1 MLLPFVGGFIFL
13 TLWGSFFQVPG
24 NNDSHGRFMRTISD
38 AVGATALAKGIYD
51 LAEAITSTYTA
62 PGHKELLYVRSTGFP
77 SPAAHVGFPNATGTR
92 KSTISVAI
100 PLWEVADV
108 LQICVDSSPVGYDTA
123 ASNSPTSS
131 SHAGLIVA
139 WGLLAFIALLCKGL
153 LSYGVSALGDKLGWL
168 GQFLEGTP
176 KVAHCLAADGAPS
189 LYEEVD
195 ALVEGKMPSGVAVS
209 SSDVDALTISTIV
222 ASLEEQQTWRFVSIH
237 PEVEKAISR
246 LERQRIVTVPLELDS
261 CTVKGLKVNTN
272 GVVDGLTGT
281 ARGASDVVGSS
292 ALHPSRKWALV
303 LRRPENLSPI
313 LVLQVVCVF
322 LAGWES
328 HTASAA
334 PDSPGSQVA
343 EEPKADA
350 ERAPTP
356 GSRRRKR
363 PSQAKRRRY
372 ARRLREREE
381 GLNGAAHETPSPAA
395 RPTACDP
402 PAPNQSRAP
411 LVVGNRVPSQ
421 DARHG
426 QFGGPRPA
434 PTPVMGVYPSPYD
447 WQQPMYSQSPPYYY
461 YGQY

>member
-24 NNDSHGRFMRTISD
+24 NNDPHGRFVRTISD

-62 PGHKELLYVRSTGFP
+62 PGHKEFLYVRSTGFP
-77 SPAAHVGFPNATGTR
+77 SPATHVGFPNATGTR

-100 PLWEVADV
+100 PLWEEADV
-108 LQICVDSSPVGYDTA
+108 LQICVDSGPVDCDTA
-123 ASNSPTSS
+123 ASNSPASS
-131 SHAGLIVA
+131 SRVSLVVA
-139 WGLLAFIALLCKGL
+139 WGLLAFVALLWKGL
-153 LSYGVSALGDKLGWL
+153 VSFGVSALGDKLGWL

-176 KVAHCLAADGAPS
+176 KVAHYLAADSAPS

-209 SSDVDALTISTIV
+209 GSDVVALTRAAI
-222 ASLEEQQTWRFVSIH
+222 APPLEEQQTWRFVSIH

-246 LERQRIVTVPLELDS
+246 LERQRIVAVSPVLDS
-261 CTVKGLKVNTN
+261 CTVKGPKVNPN
-272 GVVDGLTGT
+272 GVVDGLTDTAQGT
-281 ARGASDVVGSS
+281 SDVIGSS
-292 ALHPSRKWALV
+292 AFHPSRESALV

-313 LVLQVVCVF
+313 LVLQLVCAL

-328 HTASAA
+328 HTASAV
-334 PDSPGSQVA
+334 PGSPGSQVA
-343 EEPKADA
+343 EEPEADA
-350 ERAPTP
+350 EGAPTS

-363 PSQAKRRRY
+363 PSQAKRKRY

-381 GLNGAAHETPSPAA
+381 GLNGAAREAPSSSA

-402 PAPNQSRAP
+402 PAPTQSQAS
-411 LVVGNRVPSQ
+411 LIVGNRDPSQ

-426 QFGGPRPA
+426 QFGGPRPG
-434 PTPVMGVYPSPYD
+434 PTPVMGVYPSPYG
-447 WQQPMYSQSPPYYY
+447 WQQPMYSQQPPYYY

>member
-24 NNDSHGRFMRTISD
+24 NNDPHGRFVRTISD

-62 PGHKELLYVRSTGFP
+62 PGHKEFLYVRSTGFP

-92 KSTISVAI
+92 RSTISAAI
-100 PLWEVADV
+100 PLWEEADV
-108 LQICVDSSPVGYDTA
+108 LQICVDSGPVDCDTA
-123 ASNSPTSS
+123 ASNSPASS
-131 SHAGLIVA
+131 SRVGLVVA
-139 WGLLAFIALLCKGL
+139 WGLLAFVALLWKGL
-153 LSYGVSALGDKLGWL
+153 VSFGVSALGDKLGWL

-176 KVAHCLAADGAPS
+176 KVAHYLAADSAPS

-209 SSDVDALTISTIV
+209 SSDVDALTRSAI
-222 ASLEEQQTWRFVSIH
+222 AAPLEEQQTWRF
-237 PEVEKAISR
+237 
-246 LERQRIVTVPLELDS
+246 
-261 CTVKGLKVNTN
+261 KVNPN
-272 GVVDGLTGT
+272 GVVDGLTDTAQGT
-281 ARGASDVVGSS
+281 SDVVGSS

-313 LVLQVVCVF
+313 LVLQLVCAL

-328 HTASAA
+328 HTASVV

-343 EEPKADA
+343 EGPEADA
-350 ERAPTP
+350 EDAPTS

-363 PSQAKRRRY
+363 PSQAKRKRY

-381 GLNGAAHETPSPAA
+381 GLNVAAHEAPSSSA

-402 PAPNQSRAP
+402 PAPTQSQAS
-411 LVVGNRVPSQ
+411 LIVGNRVPSQ
-421 DARHG
+421 YARHG

-434 PTPVMGVYPSPYD
+434 PTPVMGVYPSPYG
-447 WQQPMYSQSPPYYY
+447 WQQPMYSQQPPYYY

>member
-24 NNDSHGRFMRTISD
+24 NNDLSGRFARTISD

-62 PGHKELLYVRSTGFP
+62 PGHKEFLYIRTTGFP
-77 SPAAHVGFPNATGTR
+77 SSAAHVGFPNATGTR

-100 PLWEVADV
+100 PLWEEADV
-108 LQICVDSSPVGYDTA
+108 LQICVDSGPVDRDTA
-123 ASNSPTSS
+123 ASNSPASS
-131 SHAGLIVA
+131 SRAGLVVV
-139 WGLLAFIALLCKGL
+139 WGLLAFIALLWKGL
-153 LSYGVSALGDKLGWL
+153 VSFGVSALGDKLGWL

-176 KVAHCLAADGAPS
+176 KVAHYLAADSAPS

-195 ALVEGKMPSGVAVS
+195 ALVEGKMLSGVAVS
-209 SSDVDALTISTIV
+209 SSDVDALTRSAI
-222 ASLEEQQTWRFVSIH
+222 AAPLEEQQTWGFVSIH
-237 PEVEKAISR
+237 PVVEKAISR
-246 LERQRIVTVPLELDS
+246 LERQRIVAVSLELDS
-261 CTVKGLKVNTN
+261 CTVNEPKVNPN
-272 GVVDGLTGT
+272 GVVDGPTDTAQGT
-281 ARGASDVVGSS
+281 SDVVGSS

-313 LVLQVVCVF
+313 LVLQVSCAL

-328 HTASAA
+328 HTASAV
-334 PDSPGSQVA
+334 PDSPGSQLA
-343 EEPKADA
+343 EEPEADA
-350 ERAPTP
+350 EGAPTS

-363 PSQAKRRRY
+363 PSQAKRKRY

-381 GLNGAAHETPSPAA
+381 GLNGAADEAPSPSA

-402 PAPNQSRAP
+402 PAPTQSQAS
-411 LVVGNRVPSQ
+411 LIVGNRIPSQ

-434 PTPVMGVYPSPYD
+434 PTPVMGVYPSPYG
-447 WQQPMYSQSPPYYY
+447 WQQPMYSQPPPYYY
-461 YGQY
+461 YG